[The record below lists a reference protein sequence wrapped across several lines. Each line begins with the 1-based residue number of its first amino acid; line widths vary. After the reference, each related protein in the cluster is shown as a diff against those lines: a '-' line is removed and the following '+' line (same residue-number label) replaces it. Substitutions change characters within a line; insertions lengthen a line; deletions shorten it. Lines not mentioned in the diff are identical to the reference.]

1 MRSAATARSSSARA
15 SRKSVSIPSMGR
27 PEGVAMDDR
36 GPHDIYAPPPRRV
49 QHQARRRRMLRVL
62 TAVLLGC
69 VVGAYTLGA
78 LNERVIPEDE
88 NDLLP
93 VTWEALILGA
103 AFTLASLPT
112 AWSIVGR
119 VLIPVPAFYIFL
131 TVLLGKDPPLP
142 FYVAFVVAAL
152 CFPPPF
158 PPSPV
163 LSY

>member
-1 MRSAATARSSSARA
+1 MSDTDELHTPPLRSRE
-15 SRKSVSIPSMGR
+15 VL
-27 PEGVAMDDR
+27 
-36 GPHDIYAPPPRRV
+36 
-49 QHQARRRRMLRVL
+49 HQARRRRMMRVM
-62 TAVLLGC
+62 TAVLLGAI
-69 VVGAYTLGA
+69 VAAYTLGA

-93 VTWEALILGA
+93 AAWEALILGA

-142 FYVAFVVAAL
+142 FYVAFVVAGLHSAILTAL
-152 CFPPPF
+152 SRDLAERPTRPRLG
-158 PPSPV
+158 STHRRRTAH
-163 LSY
+163 

>member
-1 MRSAATARSSSARA
+1 MHDPAPNEIQEPAPWLRSREVRT
-15 SRKSVSIPSMGR
+15 
-27 PEGVAMDDR
+27 
-36 GPHDIYAPPPRRV
+36 
-49 QHQARRRRMLRVL
+49 QARRRRLMRVL

-78 LNERVIPEDE
+78 LSERVIAEDE

-93 VTWEALILGA
+93 VPLEALIIGA

-119 VLIPVPAFYIFL
+119 VLIPVPTFYTYL

-142 FYVAFVVAAL
+142 FYAAFVVAGLYSAAL
-152 CFPPPF
+152 TA
-158 PPSPV
+158 
-163 LSY
+163 LSRDLAERPTRPKLGSSRARRTAR

>member
-1 MRSAATARSSSARA
+1 MSDIDSLHTPPLWSRDISS
-15 SRKSVSIPSMGR
+15 K
-27 PEGVAMDDR
+27 
-36 GPHDIYAPPPRRV
+36 
-49 QHQARRRRMLRVL
+49 ARRRRLMRVL
-62 TAVLLGC
+62 TAVLLGS
-69 VVGAYTLGA
+69 VVAAYTLGA

-93 VTWEALILGA
+93 VTWEALILGG

-142 FYVAFVVAAL
+142 FYVAFVVAGIHSAILTAL
-152 CFPPPF
+152 SRDLAERPTRPKLGSSHPHARRAAR
-158 PPSPV
+158 
-163 LSY
+163 

>member
-1 MRSAATARSSSARA
+1 RS
-15 SRKSVSIPSMGR
+15 
-27 PEGVAMDDR
+27 
-36 GPHDIYAPPPRRV
+36 
-49 QHQARRRRMLRVL
+49 QARRRRLLRMM
-62 TAVLLGC
+62 TAVLLGAI
-69 VVGAYTLGA
+69 VAAYTLGA

-93 VTWEALILGA
+93 VPWEALILGA

-142 FYVAFVVAAL
+142 FYVAFVVAGLHSAILTAL
-152 CFPPPF
+152 SRDLAERPTRPKLG
-158 PPSPV
+158 S
-163 LSY
+163 SHRRHATR

>member
-1 MRSAATARSSSARA
+1 
-15 SRKSVSIPSMGR
+15 MGR
-27 PEGVAMDDR
+27 RETHAMTNAALSETPDPTHLR
-36 GPHDIYAPPPRRV
+36 PREV
-49 QHQARRRRMLRVL
+49 LAQARRRRLLRVL
-62 TAVLLGC
+62 TAVLLGSI
-69 VVGAYTLGA
+69 VAAYTLGA

-93 VTWEALILGA
+93 VPWEALILGA

-142 FYVAFVVAAL
+142 FYVAFVVAGLHSAILTAL
-152 CFPPPF
+152 SRDLAERPTRPRLGSSRPRRTAH
-158 PPSPV
+158 
-163 LSY
+163 

>member
-1 MRSAATARSSSARA
+1 MTDPLSS
-15 SRKSVSIPSMGR
+15 
-27 PEGVAMDDR
+27 EL
-36 GPHDIYAPPPRRV
+36 HAPPPSGSREV
-49 QHQARRRRMLRVL
+49 LHQARRRRMMRVL

-69 VVGAYTLGA
+69 IVGAYTLGA
-78 LNERVIPEDE
+78 LNERVMPEDE

-93 VTWEALILGA
+93 APWQALILGA

-142 FYVAFVVAAL
+142 FYVAFVVAGLYSAILTAL
-152 CFPPPF
+152 SRDLAERPTRPRLG
-158 PPSPV
+158 S
-163 LSY
+163 SRARHATR

>member
-1 MRSAATARSSSARA
+1 MGQ
-15 SRKSVSIPSMGR
+15 RKSDP
-27 PEGVAMDDR
+27 MDE
-36 GPHDIYAPPPRRV
+36 PTLHDTHDPVHHRSGEV
-49 QHQARRRRMLRVL
+49 LSQARRRRMLRML
-62 TAVLLGC
+62 SAVLLGSI
-69 VVGAYTLGA
+69 VAAFTLGA

-93 VTWEALILGA
+93 VPWEALILGV

-142 FYVAFVVAAL
+142 FYVAFVVAGLYSAILTAL
-152 CFPPPF
+152 SRDLAERPTRPKLGSARPRRAAH
-158 PPSPV
+158 
-163 LSY
+163 

>member
-1 MRSAATARSSSARA
+1 MSDPALDESPHLRSREVLS
-15 SRKSVSIPSMGR
+15 
-27 PEGVAMDDR
+27 
-36 GPHDIYAPPPRRV
+36 
-49 QHQARRRRMLRVL
+49 QARRRRLIRFM
-62 TAVLLGC
+62 TAVLLGSI
-69 VVGAYTLGA
+69 VGAYTLGA

-93 VTWEALILGA
+93 VPWEALIIGA

-142 FYVAFVVAAL
+142 FYVAFVVAGLYSAAL
-152 CFPPPF
+152 TA
-158 PPSPV
+158 
-163 LSY
+163 LSRDLAERPTRPKLGSLHPRRAAH

>member
-1 MRSAATARSSSARA
+1 
-15 SRKSVSIPSMGR
+15 
-27 PEGVAMDDR
+27 
-36 GPHDIYAPPPRRV
+36 
-49 QHQARRRRMLRVL
+49 MLRIM
-62 TAVLLGC
+62 TAVLLGAT
-69 VVGAYTLGA
+69 VAAYTLGA

-93 VTWEALILGA
+93 VSWEALILGG

-142 FYVAFVVAAL
+142 FYVAFLVAGLYSAVLTAL
-152 CFPPPF
+152 SRDLAERPTRPKLGSARRRAAP
-158 PPSPV
+158 
-163 LSY
+163 

>member
-1 MRSAATARSSSARA
+1 MADPALDETLHQSSHHVRS
-15 SRKSVSIPSMGR
+15 
-27 PEGVAMDDR
+27 
-36 GPHDIYAPPPRRV
+36 
-49 QHQARRRRMLRVL
+49 QARRRRLMRIMR
-62 TAVLLGC
+62 AVLLGA

-93 VTWEALILGA
+93 VPWEALIIGA

-112 AWSIVGR
+112 AWAVVGR

-142 FYVAFVVAAL
+142 FYVAFVVAGLYSAL
-152 CFPPPF
+152 LTA
-158 PPSPV
+158 
-163 LSY
+163 LSRDLAERPTRPKLGSSSHRRRAAH

>member
-1 MRSAATARSSSARA
+1 MDDPAPLGIHAPAPEARSRDVLGRAR
-15 SRKSVSIPSMGR
+15 
-27 PEGVAMDDR
+27 
-36 GPHDIYAPPPRRV
+36 HRRL
-49 QHQARRRRMLRVL
+49 MRVL

-69 VVGAYTLGA
+69 IVGAYTLGA

-93 VTWEALILGA
+93 VPWEALILGA
-103 AFTLASLPT
+103 AFTLASLPS

-142 FYVAFVVAAL
+142 FYVAFVVAGLHSAILTAL
-152 CFPPPF
+152 SRDLAERPTRPKLGSSHPHRR
-158 PPSPV
+158 PAH
-163 LSY
+163 

>member
-1 MRSAATARSSSARA
+1 MTDP
-15 SRKSVSIPSMGR
+15 VPN
-27 PEGVAMDDR
+27 EL
-36 GPHDIYAPPPRRV
+36 HAPPPSGSREV
-49 QHQARRRRMLRVL
+49 LHQARRRRMMRVL

-69 VVGAYTLGA
+69 IVAAYTLGA

-142 FYVAFVVAAL
+142 FYVAFVVAGLYSAIL
-152 CFPPPF
+152 TAISRDLAERPPRPRLGSSRAR
-158 PPSPV
+158 PAAH
-163 LSY
+163 

>member
-1 MRSAATARSSSARA
+1 MSDPALDESPHLRS
-15 SRKSVSIPSMGR
+15 
-27 PEGVAMDDR
+27 PEVLSK
-36 GPHDIYAPPPRRV
+36 
-49 QHQARRRRMLRVL
+49 ARRRRMMRVM
-62 TAVLLGC
+62 TAVLLGSI
-69 VVGAYTLGA
+69 VGAYTLGA

-93 VTWEALILGA
+93 VPWEALIIGA

-142 FYVAFVVAAL
+142 FYVAFVVAGLYSAAL
-152 CFPPPF
+152 TA
-158 PPSPV
+158 
-163 LSY
+163 LSRDLAERPTRPKLGSAHPRRAAH

>member
-1 MRSAATARSSSARA
+1 MGLRSAMSDTDTLHGPPQHRSREVRS
-15 SRKSVSIPSMGR
+15 
-27 PEGVAMDDR
+27 
-36 GPHDIYAPPPRRV
+36 
-49 QHQARRRRMLRVL
+49 QARRRRMLRIM
-62 TAVLLGC
+62 TAVLLGA
-69 VVGAYTLGA
+69 VVAAYTLGA

-93 VTWEALILGA
+93 APWEALILGV

-142 FYVAFVVAAL
+142 FYVAFLVAGLYSAILTAL
-152 CFPPPF
+152 SRDLAERPTRPKLGSARPRRAA
-158 PPSPV
+158 P
-163 LSY
+163 